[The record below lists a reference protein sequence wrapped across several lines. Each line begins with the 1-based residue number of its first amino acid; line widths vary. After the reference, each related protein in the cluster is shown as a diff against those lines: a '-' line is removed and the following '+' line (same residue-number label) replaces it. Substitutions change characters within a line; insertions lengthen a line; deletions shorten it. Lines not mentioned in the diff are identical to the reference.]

1 MGATRVGPRVQSAG
15 TWQHGGFEPPA
26 RHCAAQP
33 GGVSY
38 QKEKPMLELM
48 PGIEIALYLISWA
61 AATVGALTL
70 WDWANNPQGDD
81 Q

>member
-1 MGATRVGPRVQSAG
+1 MI
-15 TWQHGGFEPPA
+15 
-26 RHCAAQP
+26 
-33 GGVSY
+33 
-38 QKEKPMLELM
+38 ELM